1 MMQWLDRLNLQPHE
15 KRWLIVGLLIVA
27 AVLNYWLVWPYFG
40 EWSQLG
46 TDRQKLDDS
55 RNRYLSEI
63 GKKAAY
69 EKKLKDLQKAGAE
82 VVQEDQANRL
92 QSTLITQ
99 ANANGVQAGNFK
111 PLNTSSRASGQTNAF
126 FDEQQMTFDV
136 TASEPELVGFL
147 YSLGSGD
154 SMIRVR
160 DISRL
165 RLDPSQTRLTAQ
177 ITVVASFQKK
187 PKAPPKVAA
196 PAKASP
202 SAPPAAKAQAV
213 APKSTASSAAAGGT
227 NATKTAPKKP

>member
-15 KRWLIVGLLIVA
+15 KRWLLVGLLIVA

-40 EWSQLG
+40 EWSQMG
-46 TDRQKLDDS
+46 GDRQKLEDS
-55 RNRYLSEI
+55 RNRYMSEI

-82 VVQEDQANRL
+82 VVQADQANRL

-177 ITVVASFQKK
+177 ITVVASFQRK
-187 PKAPPKVAA
+187 PKASANPPS
-196 PAKASP
+196 PAKAP
-202 SAPPAAKAQAV
+202 TPTPAAAKTPAV
-213 APKSTASSAAAGGT
+213 APKSTSSSAAAGGT